1 VGIKMSVRI
10 CGHWLRITKTIK
22 PYTLTKHGVALL
34 VLSMILITPA
44 YAADVP
50 AHQRASIPQASS
62 ASVPPCFPSKVSS
75 MDKTVPR
82 TGMALQNQRSAG
94 SPSAAMVLAMALGVR
109 IVPGPMERAQPVQR
123 PSTKQVFLKS
133 DGKRCVAQN
142 AGESRVAM
150 ER

>member
-1 VGIKMSVRI
+1 MSVRI
-10 CGHWLRITKTIK
+10 CGHELRVKKTIK
-22 PYTLTKHGVALL
+22 PFTFFKNAATVL
-34 VLSMILITPA
+34 VLSVILVTPA

-50 AHQRASIPQASS
+50 PSSKHASIPQASS
-62 ASVPPCFPSKVSS
+62 ASVPPCFPSRVSG

-94 SPSAAMVLAMALGVR
+94 SPSAAMVLAMALGLRNVS
-109 IVPGPMERAQPVQR
+109 GPMERVQPIQR
-123 PSTKQVFLKS
+123 PSTKQVYLKS
-133 DGKRCVAQN
+133 DGKRCVAES